1 MNTLMSLESIDTSY
15 WKTKDKS
22 WMEQREAQWSAI
34 ERVVGLNRRKAD
46 VNVIKQ
52 YFFRGKMPNWKKYKD
67 WDDLY
72 RHLDLDLFLWLHPS
86 NDPEVLKNL
95 YKTYMESDLIHE
107 RDVLRGYGELTD
119 NEFLR
124 APLSWKSIEEYPY
137 PFRGEKNI
145 ILFRVMF
152 GDIDYVRERVRSLV
166 GGDQESFSKKT
177 SQIFEFLG
185 YLHFRRMRLWLL
197 QDPNSPL
204 SINSLYQYDEV
215 LEWCLTTMTMNNEN
229 QLRESLKTSINL
241 KEYQKA
247 LYCFYNFDTE
257 KEGDTYRTRFIH
269 KICKLLD
276 ERDFVP
282 EFKQLWEDTKAGK
295 IDVKKPWER

>member
-1 MNTLMSLESIDTSY
+1 MNTEVSLESIDTSY
-15 WKTKDKS
+15 WKTKDKI
-22 WMEQREAQWSAI
+22 WMAEREAQWPAI

-52 YFFRGKMPNWKKYKD
+52 YFLRGKMPNWEKYKN

-86 NDPEVLKNL
+86 SEHDVLKSL
-95 YKTYMESDLIHE
+95 YKTYMESNLIHE
-107 RDVLRGYGELTD
+107 RDVLRGYGELID

-145 ILFRVMF
+145 ILFRVLF
-152 GDIDYVRERVRSLV
+152 EDVEYAKNRVRNLIR
-166 GGDQESFSKKT
+166 GRQEYRNSMVT
-177 SQIFEFLG
+177 QIFEFLG
-185 YLHFRRMRLWLL
+185 YLHFLRMRLWLL

-204 SINSLYQYDEV
+204 SINSLYQYDDV
-215 LEWCLTTMTMNNEN
+215 LEWCLTTMTINTENE
-229 QLRESLKTSINL
+229 LHKSLKTSINL

-247 LYCFYNFDTE
+247 LYCFYHFDIE
-257 KEGDTYRTRFIH
+257 KEGDTCRTRFIH
-269 KICKLLD
+269 KIRKILD
-276 ERDFVP
+276 ECKFVP
-282 EFKQLWEDTKAGK
+282 EFKQMWEDTKVGK
-295 IDVKKPWER
+295 IDVKKPWGR